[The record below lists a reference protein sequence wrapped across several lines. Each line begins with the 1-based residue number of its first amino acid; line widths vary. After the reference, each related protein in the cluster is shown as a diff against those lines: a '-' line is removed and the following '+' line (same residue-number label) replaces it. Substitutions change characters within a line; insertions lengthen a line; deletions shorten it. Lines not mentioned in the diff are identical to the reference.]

1 MVNILYISV
10 IGISE
15 PLGKSQVLEYLKV
28 LSQNYSISLHTFEK
42 NISSKDEAEIQEV
55 MDTFGINWTF
65 QTYSNRFGMVS
76 TLFQIISS
84 FTTLLKLVHSKPI
97 HIIHARSQ
105 IPVIIA
111 LSIKTF
117 SQVKVLFDIRGFQ
130 IDEKAEIGRIKVNGI
145 TYNILKWLEL
155 LAYKKS
161 DSIVSLTYNAKKI
174 IGQLT
179 ESEKITVIPT
189 CANSDVFK
197 VEDNNNFKR
206 SLGYNDADKVIIH
219 VGTVSNW
226 YDFDSELILINTL
239 FDQDKDL
246 RFLILNKGESNFI
259 EEKLAEHNVCRGKV
273 KIESAD
279 FYDVYK
285 YLNFSEA
292 SLFIIKPTFSK
303 RASAPTKFA
312 ENLCC
317 DLYSITNND
326 IGDMNMF
333 IQEYPEV
340 GYSFDVAEVRSDTYT
355 LGQKI
360 LQALEQRERHS
371 KQYQKL
377 YTNYMSNDIAIE
389 RYKYIYKNLSTL
401 SI

>member
-1 MVNILYISV
+1 M
-10 IGISE
+10 SE
-15 PLGKSQVLEYLKV
+15 SLGKSQVLEYLKE
-28 LSQNYSISLHTFEK
+28 LSKDHSISLHTFEK
-42 NISSKDEAEIQEV
+42 NISSKDKAEIQEV
-55 MDTFGINWTF
+55 MDTFCINWTF

-84 FTTLLKLVHSKPI
+84 FTTLLKLVRSKPI
-97 HIIHARSQ
+97 HIMHARSQ

-117 SQVKVLFDIRGFQ
+117 SQVKVIFDIRGFQ
-130 IDEKAEIGRIKVNGI
+130 IDEKAEIGRIKINGI

-189 CANSDVFK
+189 CANSNVFR

-206 SLGYNDADKVIIH
+206 SLGYSDNDRVIIH

-239 FDQDKDL
+239 FNQDKDL
-246 RFLILNKGESNFI
+246 RFLILNKGESKFI
-259 EEKLAEHNVCRGKV
+259 EEKLAEHNVCRDKV

-333 IQEYPEV
+333 IKEYPEV
-340 GYSFDVAEVRSDTYT
+340 GYSFDVAEVRSDTCA

-360 LQALEQRERHS
+360 LQALEQREQHS
-371 KQYQKL
+371 KQYQQL
-377 YTNYMSNDIAIE
+377 YKNYMSNDIAIE
-389 RYKYIYKNLSTL
+389 RYRKIYKNLSML

>member
-1 MVNILYISV
+1 M
-10 IGISE
+10 SE
-15 PLGKSQVLEYLKV
+15 PLGKSQVLEYLKD
-28 LSQNYSISLHTFEK
+28 LSKDHFISLHTFEK
-42 NISSKDEAEIQEV
+42 NISSKDKAEIQEV

-84 FTTLLKLVHSKPI
+84 FTTLLRLVRSKPI

-111 LSIKTF
+111 LSIKTL

-130 IDEKAEIGRIKVNGI
+130 IDEKAEIGRIKANGI

-174 IGQLT
+174 IGQFT

-206 SLGYNDADKVIIH
+206 SLGYSNADKVIIH

-246 RFLILNKGESNFI
+246 RFLILNKGESKFI
-259 EEKLAEHNVCRGKV
+259 EEKLAEHNVCRDKV
-273 KIESAD
+273 KIESSD
-279 FYDVYK
+279 FYNVYK

-317 DLYSITNND
+317 DLYSITNNN

-340 GYSFDVAEVRSDTYT
+340 GYSFDVAEVRSDTYA

-360 LQALEQRERHS
+360 LQALEKRERHS

-377 YTNYMSNDIAIE
+377 YKNYMSNDIAIE

>member
-1 MVNILYISV
+1 M
-10 IGISE
+10 SE

-28 LSQNYSISLHTFEK
+28 LSQDYSISLHTFEK
-42 NISSKDEAEIQEV
+42 NISSKDKAEIQEV
-55 MDTFGINWTF
+55 MNTFGISWTF
-65 QTYSNRFGMVS
+65 QTYSNRFGMIS

-84 FTTLLKLVHSKPI
+84 FTTLLKLVRSKPI

-111 LSIKTF
+111 LSIKIF
-117 SQVKVLFDIRGFQ
+117 SQVKVIFDIRGFQ
-130 IDEKAEIGRIKVNGI
+130 IDEKAEIGRITINGI
-145 TYNILKWLEL
+145 TYNVLKWLEL

-189 CANSDVFK
+189 CANSDVFR

-206 SLGYNDADKVIIH
+206 SLGYSDNDKVIIH

-239 FDQDKDL
+239 FDQDKNL
-246 RFLILNKGESNFI
+246 RFLILNKGESKFI
-259 EEKLAEHNVCRGKV
+259 EEKLAEHNVCRDKV
-273 KIESAD
+273 KIESSD
-279 FYDVYK
+279 FYNVYK

-317 DLYSITNND
+317 DLYSITNNN

-340 GYSFDVAEVRSDTYT
+340 GYSFDVAEVRSGTYA

-360 LQALEQRERHS
+360 LQALEQREQHS

-377 YTNYMSNDIAIE
+377 YKNYMSNDIAIE
-389 RYKYIYKNLSTL
+389 RYQKIYKNLSML